1 MLINA
6 ATNAITI
13 ISYMY
18 KDTYICIDTYEDS
31 LKQAGPVD
39 THIHIRTY
47 IYIHTCTHIYTQT
60 SAACESWIY
69 VFIHFVL

>member
-47 IYIHTCTHIYTQT
+47 IYIYTYMYTHIHTDLG
-60 SAACESWIY
+60 CM
-69 VFIHFVL
+69 